1 MDLPDE
7 AVRVRGTLI
16 GGGFGGKEDIAGQ
29 IHVALLAEATQ
40 RPVKMLYSR
49 QESLLFHP
57 KRHATII
64 RLRTRRAARRSPDRR
79 GSRALTATPAPTPA

>member
-1 MDLPDE
+1 MGLPE
-7 AVRVRGTLI
+7 TQVRVIGTLI

-29 IHVALLAEATQ
+29 IHVAMLATVTGK
-40 RPVKMLYSR
+40 PVKMLYSR

-64 RLRTRRAARRSPDRR
+64 RIKTGASGWQTNRRA
-79 GSRALTATPAPTPA
+79 SRTVW